1 MPWRVSAI
9 NQPPSCNVLTGT
21 TGTKPMDRSSGG
33 VDKTFMEQV
42 HLAEE
47 LCEIAQHNSLS
58 SNIISPSTPSTET
71 WHHHSD
77 FMSFNSAVCG
87 GAVSS
92 PEEEDG
98 IPPLLFR
105 EKEETF
111 SKSSA
116 ENKEKAKH
124 ETMMTSSLQKFSSV
138 LNDEEDWSSSSSES
152 DDTDERIIKYG
163 DCIISV
169 CPFSMDETDH

>member
-1 MPWRVSAI
+1 MSY
-9 NQPPSCNVLTGT
+9 SGT
-21 TGTKPMDRSSGG
+21 TGTKPMERGSG

-47 LCEIAQHNSLS
+47 LCEIAQHN
-58 SNIISPSTPSTET
+58 ITSPSTPSTET

-92 PEEEDG
+92 PEEDG

-116 ENKEKAKH
+116 ENKEEAKH

-169 CPFSMDETDH
+169 GPFSLDETDH

>member
-1 MPWRVSAI
+1 
-9 NQPPSCNVLTGT
+9 
-21 TGTKPMDRSSGG
+21 MDRSSG

-47 LCEIAQHNSLS
+47 LCEIAQHNPLS

-77 FMSFNSAVCG
+77 FMSFNSGVCG

-92 PEEEDG
+92 PEEDG

-169 CPFSMDETDH
+169 GPFSLDETDH

>member
-1 MPWRVSAI
+1 
-9 NQPPSCNVLTGT
+9 
-21 TGTKPMDRSSGG
+21 MDRSSG
-33 VDKTFMEQV
+33 VDKTFLEQV

-47 LCEIAQHNSLS
+47 LCEIAQHN
-58 SNIISPSTPSTET
+58 ITSPSTPSTET

-92 PEEEDG
+92 PEEDG
-98 IPPLLFR
+98 IPPRLFR

-169 CPFSMDETDH
+169 GPFSLDETDH

>member
-1 MPWRVSAI
+1 
-9 NQPPSCNVLTGT
+9 
-21 TGTKPMDRSSGG
+21 MDRSSG

-47 LCEIAQHNSLS
+47 LCEIAQHHPLS

-92 PEEEDG
+92 PEEDG

-169 CPFSMDETDH
+169 GPFSLDETDH